1 LKLNLGL
8 PWEGDILLSAEDV
21 AGRDER
27 VSRKVSNSVTRL
39 RTLLP
44 ALLLLLPACAD
55 RQPAPPD
62 VILIVVDSLRADHLS
77 HQGYE
82 FPTAASLDAFR
93 ADAALFTQAYA
104 PSPASAPSVATLFTG
119 LLPTRHRVGYEER
132 LAPGATTLA
141 QRLQQAGYTTLALS
155 HHARVSGATGLDRG
169 FERFEATHGGLL
181 AYPDASEAVAFVREL
196 VSHDPPRPL
205 FLYLHLMNTHGP
217 YRVPPD
223 RQSELL
229 GRPPSTLMRYGDR
242 LMREVIAGNAAAR
255 ARVGSAQVRS
265 LTEQYD
271 AAARYTLDRVADILA
286 VLKHAELYD
295 GALIVLTGDHG
306 DELFEHGGFAH
317 GVTLHREVLN
327 VPLYI
332 KRPNATDGRRYD
344 EPVGLVDVAPTV
356 LEQLGLPPLAGDGRS
371 LAAWLGGSAQPDAER
386 ELLFELPAGGS
397 PPRAIVAGRYKL
409 ISGAGRKQLY
419 DRVLDLRETEDIA
432 AGAGELVNELSARL
446 DAAFSSLAA
455 PESPGG

>member
-1 LKLNLGL
+1 
-8 PWEGDILLSAEDV
+8 
-21 AGRDER
+21 
-27 VSRKVSNSVTRL
+27 VTRL
-39 RTLLP
+39 RALLP

-62 VILIVVDSLRADHLS
+62 VILIVVASLRADHLS

-356 LEQLGLPPLAGDGRS
+356 LEQLGLPALAGDGRS

-397 PPRAIVAGRYKL
+397 PTRAIVAGRYKL

-432 AGAGELVNELSARL
+432 AGAGELVSELSARL